1 MVDFLVEK
9 YIRWATQIM
18 LGVNKKAIGDANDLI
33 PCLHEKVARFSN
45 SNTSSVAA
53 VADLSQ
59 LKMKKNESWPKAD

>member
-1 MVDFLVEK
+1 M
-9 YIRWATQIM
+9 I
-18 LGVNKKAIGDANDLI
+18 GVNKKAIGDANDLI

-45 SNTSSVAA
+45 SKTSSVAA